1 MKIKIPRKIAARLV
15 RWMPARVACR
25 FVREEDGATAVE
37 FGLVALPFLAL
48 TFAIIETSLV
58 FFAGQS
64 LEAAV
69 ADASRQI
76 MTGQAQNAGYT
87 TSDTFKK
94 NVVCEYLKTGVTMF
108 DCNKVVVDVK
118 NFASFSSI
126 ATSSPVTNGQ
136 LDDKKATFKATGPG
150 CIQVVSFYYSWPIYV
165 SLLGNNL
172 SNLGEGTR
180 LLVATAVF
188 RNEPFGPTGTC

>member
-1 MKIKIPRKIAARLV
+1 MKIKVPRKVAARLA
-15 RWMPARVACR
+15 RRLPTRVARR
-25 FVREEDGATAVE
+25 FVRDQDGATAVE

-58 FFAGQS
+58 FFASQS

-69 ADASRQI
+69 AEASRQI
-76 MTGQAQNAGYT
+76 LTGQAQTAGYT

-94 NVVCEYLKTGVTMF
+94 NVVCEYLKAGVTMF
-108 DCNKVVVDVK
+108 DCNKVVVDVR
-118 NFASFSSI
+118 NFTSFSSI
-126 ATSSPVTNGQ
+126 ATSAPVTSGQ
-136 LDDKKATFKATGPG
+136 LDEKKTEFKASGPG

-172 SNLGEGTR
+172 ANLGEGTR

-188 RNEPFGPTGTC
+188 RNEPYGPTGTC